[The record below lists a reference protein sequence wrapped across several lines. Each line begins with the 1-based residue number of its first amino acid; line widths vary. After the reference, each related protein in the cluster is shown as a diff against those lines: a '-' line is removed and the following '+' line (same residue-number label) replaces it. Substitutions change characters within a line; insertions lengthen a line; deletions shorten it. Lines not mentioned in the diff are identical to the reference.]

1 MTDRELK
8 KLRRDT
14 LLEMMLKQQEELEQ
28 LREQLQEAE
37 EKIRSQ
43 ETELHKL
50 SSIAEGAL
58 KLSKIYET
66 AQASAEAYV
75 EKIEKEKRDSENR
88 GLQLYRSIQNWGNE
102 HQSKFGNKLLDMS
115 KAGLHRLQSKR
126 NLIIRK
132 K

>member
-14 LLEMMLKQQEELEQ
+14 LLEMMLKQQDELEQ
-28 LREQLQEAE
+28 LRGQLQEAE

-43 ETELHKL
+43 EAEICKL
-50 SSIAEGAL
+50 TSVAEGAL
-58 KLSKIYET
+58 KLRGIYET

-88 GLQLYRSIQNWGNE
+88 GLQLYKSIQSWGSE
-102 HQSKFGNKLLDMS
+102 YPGRFGNKLLDMS
-115 KAGLHRLQSKR
+115 KAGLQRLQSKR
-126 NLIIRK
+126 NQMIRK